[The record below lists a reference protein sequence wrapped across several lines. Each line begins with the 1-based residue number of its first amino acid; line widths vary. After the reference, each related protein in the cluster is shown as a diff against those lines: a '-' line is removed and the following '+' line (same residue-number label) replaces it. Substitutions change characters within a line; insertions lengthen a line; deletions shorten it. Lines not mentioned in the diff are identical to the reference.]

1 MCARQAPHQL
11 SSNSS
16 CFLYSGMKISFM
28 SKSMTVLFMNDTGAP
43 SSYTVSM
50 SQMNYTLT
58 YIYLCI
64 G

>member
-1 MCARQAPHQL
+1 
-11 SSNSS
+11 
-16 CFLYSGMKISFM
+16 MKISFM
-28 SKSMTVLFMNDTGAP
+28 SKSMTVLFMNDKGAP

-50 SQMNYTLT
+50 NQMNYTLT